1 MINSLGKI
9 KMISRLKHCL
19 YLSLLAVSGLLYGS
33 TIWATEVT
41 DIDFASLPGD
51 QFDITLGFSE

>member
-1 MINSLGKI
+1 
-9 KMISRLKHCL
+9 MISRLKHCL

-41 DIDFASLPGD
+41 DIDYASLPGD
-51 QFDITLGFSE
+51 QFEITLGFSE